1 MPRNASASVDVSV
14 VRERFNFD
22 WAMSDPVDGL
32 DTYWWWARSI
42 RIDPD
47 EVIADDGEGALWSI
61 PFSTDGED
69 EVTFGTP
76 IRVRETFVPVGSG
89 DGAAATA
96 LVTRRRQQTVAAA
109 LERPNKP
116 APGSGAQPAPPT
128 GGRGSDGPSGQTGDA
143 MPEITAEERRQRLGL
158 PEDATDEQVQEALDA
173 LLPEPTSDTTS
184 TETQEET
191 PPEPTEEGDPT
202 QEPTAATEVVTVS
215 RTQWEENQRQL
226 AALAAAENERTERES
241 REHRDG
247 LVAAAVSDG
256 RIAPAERQT
265 WREELDRAPE
275 ATERLI
281 TSLEPNRIPV
291 RERGHAADVDATQDS
306 ALTEFNNR
314 RFGKKGA

>member
-1 MPRNASASVDVSV
+1 MPRNASASVDVAT

-76 IRVRETFVPVGSG
+76 VRVRETFVPVGSG

-96 LVTRRRQQTVAAA
+96 LVSRRRQQTVAAA

-116 APGSGAQPAPPT
+116 APGSGAHTTPPP
-128 GGRGSDGPSGQTGDA
+128 GEVEPNGPSGQEEPHMT
-143 MPEITAEERRQRLGL
+143 PAELRQRLGL
-158 PEDATDEQVQEALDA
+158 PEDATDDQVEERLAALPPVEDDGTP
-173 LLPEPTSDTTS
+173 PEGEPN
-184 TETQEET
+184 
-191 PPEPTEEGDPT
+191 PEPTEEVDETP
-202 QEPTAATEVVTVS
+202 EPAAATEVVTVS
-215 RTQWEENQRQL
+215 RQQWEENQRQL
-226 AALAAAENERTERES
+226 ATLAAAEDARTERES

-247 LVAAAVSDG
+247 LVAAAVSEG

-265 WREELDRAPE
+265 WRDELDRAPE
-275 ATERLI
+275 ATERLL
-281 TSLEPNRIPV
+281 TSLAANRIPV
-291 RERGHAADVDATQDS
+291 RERGHATDVDATQDS
-306 ALTEFNNR
+306 AVSEFNNR